1 MISIKHPPS
10 THWDKEKKIGY
21 VPTTWE
27 NLYLANGITTSWTWW
42 YYNSSILPHLFL
54 KPRHCNHEF
63 RQFLSLIFWSLLTR
77 RNQFVHILT
86 DFYRARYMR
95 ELSAGAAAWILE
107 LNMVDIKCGFR
118 NLHNS
123 IFPYISLSPSSTP
136 TKSTKLWCKF

>member
-1 MISIKHPPS
+1 MNMFQLLEKIYIWQMASPHPE
-10 THWDKEKKIGY
+10 HDD
-21 VPTTWE
+21 TT
-27 NLYLANGITTSWTWW
+27 
-42 YYNSSILPHLFL
+42 ILPFSPTFLF
-54 KPRHCNHEF
+54 KPRNCNHEF
-63 RQFLSLIFWSLLTR
+63 RHFLPLIFWSLLTR

-86 DFYRARYMR
+86 DFYGARYMR

-136 TKSTKLWCKF
+136 TKSTKQ